1 MTTEHIFLAVI
12 GAAGFWEIIKLV
24 LTRIFKKKDKHDD
37 KEDLQTLAL
46 QGLLH
51 EALERRCLEALAIG
65 QMTPAM
71 HETSKAKPATKKT
84 TKKEEK
90 VVTPEE
96 VVTTPEEVVITPPD
110 LPDYSH
116 LSPFGRMMAGGGVK

>member
-1 MTTEHIFLAVI
+1 LTTEHILLAFI
-12 GAAGFWEIIKLV
+12 GAAGFWEIIKLI

-51 EALERRCLEALAIG
+51 EALERRCLEALAYG

-71 HETSKAKPATKKT
+71 HETIDALWEPYQRMGLNGTGKALHD
-84 TKKEEK
+84 K
-90 VVTPEE
+90 VLGLD
-96 VVTTPEEVVITPPD
+96 ITNE
-110 LPDYSH
+110 
-116 LSPFGRMMAGGGVK
+116 

>member
-1 MTTEHIFLAVI
+1 MTTEHILLAFI
-12 GAAGFWEIIKLV
+12 GAAGFWEIIKLI

-51 EALERRCLEALAIG
+51 EALERRCLEALAYG

-71 HETSKAKPATKKT
+71 HETIDALWEPYQRMGLNGTGKALHD
-84 TKKEEK
+84 K
-90 VVTPEE
+90 VLELD
-96 VVTTPEEVVITPPD
+96 ITNE
-110 LPDYSH
+110 
-116 LSPFGRMMAGGGVK
+116 

>member
-1 MTTEHIFLAVI
+1 LTTELSAEAILVAFI
-12 GAAGFWEIIKLV
+12 GAAGFWELIKFILMRV
-24 LTRIFKKKDKHDD
+24 FSKKDKHED

-71 HETSKAKPATKKT
+71 HETIDALWEPYQRMGLNGTGRALHD
-84 TKKEEK
+84 K
-90 VVTPEE
+90 VMRLD
-96 VVTTPEEVVITPPD
+96 ITNE
-110 LPDYSH
+110 
-116 LSPFGRMMAGGGVK
+116 

>member
-1 MTTEHIFLAVI
+1 MTTEQIFIAVI
-12 GAAGFWEIIKLV
+12 GAAGFWEIIKLII
-24 LTRIFKKKDKHDD
+24 TRIFNRKDKHED

-71 HETSKAKPATKKT
+71 HETIDALWEPYQRMGLNGTGRALHD
-84 TKKEEK
+84 K
-90 VVTPEE
+90 VQQLD
-96 VVTTPEEVVITPPD
+96 ITNE
-110 LPDYSH
+110 
-116 LSPFGRMMAGGGVK
+116 

>member
-1 MTTEHIFLAVI
+1 MTTEHILLAFI
-12 GAAGFWEIIKLV
+12 GAAGFWEIIKLI

-51 EALERRCLEALAIG
+51 EALERRCLEALAYG

-71 HETSKAKPATKKT
+71 HETIDALWEPYQRMGLNGTGKALHD
-84 TKKEEK
+84 K
-90 VVTPEE
+90 VLGLD
-96 VVTTPEEVVITPPD
+96 ITNE
-110 LPDYSH
+110 
-116 LSPFGRMMAGGGVK
+116 